1 MNILQCYGRE
11 LYVRRAFI
19 LQSLIGLEKQDAE
32 KFLLHMVPSKVAKK
46 MIKGATCI
54 AEEYHNVT
62 ILYSDIRGFTSMSS
76 QSSAEDI
83 VSLLSDL
90 FCKFDLLAV
99 KHDVYKVQTIG
110 VFKFT

>member
-1 MNILQCYGRE
+1 M
-11 LYVRRAFI
+11 
-19 LQSLIGLEKQDAE
+19 QSLIGLEKQDAE

-62 ILYSDIRGFTSMSS
+62 ILY
-76 QSSAEDI
+76 I